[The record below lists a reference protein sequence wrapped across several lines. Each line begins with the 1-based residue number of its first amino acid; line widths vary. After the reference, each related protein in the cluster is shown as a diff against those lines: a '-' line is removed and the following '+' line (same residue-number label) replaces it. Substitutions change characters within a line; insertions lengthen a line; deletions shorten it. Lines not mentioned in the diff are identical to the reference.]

1 MCCSRW
7 RRRCTTRC
15 RPGVAEVDQQ
25 CDGPSGVAVRKWK
38 QSGSNPNHDC
48 DTEAADSSPN
58 EGSGSGHPC
67 NARILQSEDRTNA
80 AVCGA
85 EACSIAAAKRISRIS
100 SHHRDQKN
108 LRNDQHTFH
117 HVIDRKL
124 CGKRGVAEPR
134 EENQRQQEREPRDAV
149 KRVIMIEWCTQLRD
163 CGGKYQVEEQI
174 GPTRATQMP
183 FVSGAN
189 LGRAE
194 KGHDYRANSACSRFA
209 VRSESRMP

>member
-7 RRRCTTRC
+7 RRRCATRC

-58 EGSGSGHPC
+58 KGSGSGHPC

-80 AVCGA
+80 AVCCA
-85 EACSIAAAKRISRIS
+85 EPCSIAAAKRIGRLAAVTATKKTCATMSTRSTTS
-100 SHHRDQKN
+100 STPK
-108 LRNDQHTFH
+108 
-117 HVIDRKL
+117 V
-124 CGKRGVAEPR
+124 CGKRGVAEPG

-174 GPTRATQMP
+174 GPAGATRVA
-183 FVSGAN
+183 FVD
-189 LGRAE
+189 RA
-194 KGHDYRANSACSRFA
+194 DLRRAK
-209 VRSESRMP
+209 